1 MELTVTK
8 HEDYKGMARIE
19 NKISE
24 RDPNNWADTYIDFT
38 GYFGAD
44 GPELYAAAPAMRDAL
59 RFILTCD
66 REQVMGEGMDRAR
79 AALGLARGEVK

>member
-1 MELTVTK
+1 MEFTVTRYDD
-8 HEDYKGMARIE
+8 HKGHARIE
-19 NKISE
+19 NSVYD
-24 RDPNNWADTYIDFT
+24 RDTENWHDTYVEFS

-66 REQVMGEGMDRAR
+66 REQVMGEGMDRVR
-79 AALGLARGEVK
+79 AALALARGEK